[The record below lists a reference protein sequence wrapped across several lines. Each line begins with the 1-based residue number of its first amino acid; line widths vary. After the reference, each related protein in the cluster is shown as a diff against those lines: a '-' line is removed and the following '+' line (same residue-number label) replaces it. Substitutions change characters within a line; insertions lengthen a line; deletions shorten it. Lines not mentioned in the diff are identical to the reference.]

1 MGSIIRTI
9 GTIIYSLL
17 YFNSRLGLNW
27 QKYLYSVISVIDKRL
42 PGNTGA
48 RQAEGLY
55 AQSRRAPQGSD
66 QSFHGVQISQPPFLL
81 FPLFIALFSEIG
93 QSFYPF
99 FLRSDVC
106 HQKSEIGQLVRTLS
120 DLRFLVG
127 DIRSQK
133 NGKWWGKGWLKSLE
147 TLVRHLWRAAGS
159 KAEAPPLAVHPK
171 VGHRSVRGWPS
182 AIFRILGGLYFIR
195 SGFSSG
201 QLGLHQCLA
210 KCRW

>member
-1 MGSIIRTI
+1 MFIYRYRYEVKSCLLTKQSSNACNRPRMEKSYCGRTRVELNINIMFHKKKMGSIIRTI

-99 FLRSDVC
+99 FWD
-106 HQKSEIGQLVRTLS
+106 RTS
-120 DLRFLVG
+120 PPKIWDRTTCPNFVG
-127 DIRSQK
+127 SQIFGGRRLIPK
-133 NGKWWGKGWLKSLE
+133 KTGNDGG
-147 TLVRHLWRAAGS
+147 
-159 KAEAPPLAVHPK
+159 K
-171 VGHRSVRGWPS
+171 VG
-182 AIFRILGGLYFIR
+182 
-195 SGFSSG
+195 
-201 QLGLHQCLA
+201 
-210 KCRW
+210 